1 MTDKAA
7 DDKANP
13 IILAILFAG
22 ILAALVFILMTVD
35 YGKSEVTE
43 QTAEIKSVE
52 IEMVPAPEPEPIE
65 EEVIVVEEEV
75 LSEVLSELP
84 PKPTVTEETADIYA
98 RESIESVNGGKALA
112 QFVAGDY
119 IVERAVAIVD
129 ALRRGEVPYKLL
141 PVGRPS
147 KPFPISDDGLRVIMD
162 PSGFGRYDGFAQWVN
177 GIDVLAIVE
186 LLNDYEQIATEALSR
201 MGVGD
206 FDIRSAVLA
215 ATTEILATPIAPQS
229 AELMKRE
236 ANWVYMD
243 PELEALSSLQKQVLR
258 MGPENSEIIQAK
270 ARELRGAVLESG
282 MES

>member
-1 MTDKAA
+1 MTNKAA

-22 ILAALVFILMTVD
+22 ILATLVFILMTGD
-35 YGKSEVTE
+35 YGKSEVPQKATSI
-43 QTAEIKSVE
+43 TPVE
-52 IEMVPAPEPEPIE
+52 IEMVPAPEPAPIK
-65 EEVIVVEEEV
+65 EEVLVVEEEF
-75 LSEVLSELP
+75 LPELP
-84 PKPTVTEETADIYA
+84 PEPTVTEETADTYA
-98 RESIESVNGGKALA
+98 RETIETVNGGKALA

-129 ALRRGEVPYKLL
+129 ALRGGEVPYKLL

-147 KPFPISDDGLRVIMD
+147 KPFPVSDDGLRVTMD
-162 PSGFGRYDGFAQWVN
+162 PSGFSRYDGFAQWVN
-177 GIDVLAIVE
+177 GIDVMAIIE
-186 LLNDYEQIATEALSR
+186 LLNDYESIATEALSR
-201 MGVGD
+201 IGVDD

-215 ATTEILATPIAPQS
+215 ATTEILATPIS
-229 AELMKRE
+229 SEGAELMKRE
-236 ANWVYMD
+236 ANWIYMD

-282 MES
+282 MGS

>member
-22 ILAALVFILMTVD
+22 ILATLVFILMTGD
-35 YGKSEVTE
+35 YGKSEVPEETTE
-43 QTAEIKSVE
+43 ITPVE
-52 IEMVPAPEPEPIE
+52 IEMVTTPEPEPIV
-65 EEVIVVEEEV
+65 EEVVVIEEDT
-75 LSEVLSELP
+75 SPELP
-84 PKPTVTEETADIYA
+84 PEPTVTEETADAYA
-98 RESIESVNGGKALA
+98 RDMVESINGGKALA

-119 IVERAVAIVD
+119 IVERAVAVVD
-129 ALRRGEVPYKLL
+129 ALRRGEVPYKIL

-147 KPFPISDDGLRVIMD
+147 KPFPISDDGLRVTMD
-162 PSGFGRYDGFAQWVN
+162 PSGFSRYDGFAQWVH
-177 GIDVLAIVE
+177 GIDMLAIVE

-201 MGVGD
+201 MGVVD

-243 PELEALSSLQKQVLR
+243 SELEALSSLQKQVLR
-258 MGPENSEIIQAK
+258 MGPENSELIQAK
-270 ARELRGAVLESG
+270 ARELRGAVLDSG
-282 MES
+282 L

>member
-1 MTDKAA
+1 MTDKKA

-13 IILAILFAG
+13 TILAILFAG
-22 ILAALVFILMTVD
+22 ILATLVFILITGD
-35 YGKSEVTE
+35 YGESEVPE
-43 QTAEIKSVE
+43 QTTEITFVE
-52 IEMVPAPEPEPIE
+52 VEMVPAPEPELIE
-65 EEVIVVEEEV
+65 EEVVIFEEER
-75 LSEVLSELP
+75 LPESP
-84 PKPTVTEETADIYA
+84 PKPTVTEETADTYA
-98 RESIESVNGGKALA
+98 RETIEMVNGGKALA

-147 KPFPISDDGLRVIMD
+147 KSFPVSDDGLRVTMD
-162 PSGFGRYDGFAQWVN
+162 PSGFSRYDGFAQWVN
-177 GIDVLAIVE
+177 GIDMIATVK
-186 LLNDYEQIATEALSR
+186 LLDDYEQIATEALSR

-229 AELMKRE
+229 TELMKRE
-236 ANWVYMD
+236 SNWVYMD

-258 MGPENSEIIQAK
+258 MGPENSEIIQKK
-270 ARELRGAVLESG
+270 ARELRGAVLESD
-282 MES
+282 MRS

>member
-1 MTDKAA
+1 MSEKAA
-7 DDKANP
+7 DDNANP

-22 ILAALVFILMTVD
+22 ILATLVFILMTGD
-35 YGKSEVTE
+35 YGESEVPE
-43 QTAEIKSVE
+43 QTTEITPVE
-52 IEMVPAPEPEPIE
+52 IEMVPAPEPEPIV
-65 EEVIVVEEEV
+65 EEVVVVEEAV
-75 LSEVLSELP
+75 LPELP
-84 PKPTVTEETADIYA
+84 PEPTVTEETADAYA
-98 RESIESVNGGKALA
+98 RETIESVNGGQALA

-147 KPFPISDDGLRVIMD
+147 KPFPISDDGLRVTMD
-162 PSGFGRYDGFAQWVN
+162 SSGFSRYDVFAQWVN

-186 LLNDYEQIATEALSR
+186 LLNEYEQIATEALSR

-215 ATTEILATPIAPQS
+215 ATTEILATPIAPES

-258 MGPENSEIIQAK
+258 MGPKNSQIIQEK

-282 MES
+282 MGS

>member
-7 DDKANP
+7 GNKANP

-22 ILAALVFILMTVD
+22 ILATLVFILMTGD
-35 YGKSEVTE
+35 YGKSEVPEQITE
-43 QTAEIKSVE
+43 IQPIE
-52 IEMVPAPEPEPIE
+52 IEMVPAPEPEPFE
-65 EEVIVVEEEV
+65 DEVVAVEEEV
-75 LSEVLSELP
+75 LPELP
-84 PKPTVTEETADIYA
+84 PAPVTEETADTYA

-147 KPFPISDDGLRVIMD
+147 KPFPISDDGLRVTMD
-162 PSGFGRYDGFAQWVN
+162 PSGFSRYDGFAQWVN

-229 AELMKRE
+229 PELMKRE

-258 MGPENSEIIQAK
+258 MGPDNSGIVQAK
-270 ARELRGAVLESG
+270 ARELRGALLESG
-282 MES
+282 ISS

>member
-22 ILAALVFILMTVD
+22 ILATLAFILITGD
-35 YGKSEVTE
+35 YGESEVPE
-43 QTAEIKSVE
+43 QTAEITPVE
-52 IEMVPAPEPEPIE
+52 IEMVPAPKPEPDPIE
-65 EEVIVVEEEV
+65 DEVAEVAEEV
-75 LSEVLSELP
+75 LPELP
-84 PKPTVTEETADIYA
+84 PEATVTEETADAYA
-98 RESIESVNGGKALA
+98 REIIESVNGGKALA

-119 IVERAVAIVD
+119 IVERAVAIID

-147 KPFPISDDGLRVIMD
+147 KPFLISDDGLRVTMD
-162 PSGFGRYDGFAQWVN
+162 PSSFNRYDVFAQWVN

-186 LLNDYEQIATEALSR
+186 LLNEYEQIATEALSR

-215 ATTEILATPIAPQS
+215 ATTEILATPIAPES

-258 MGPENSEIIQAK
+258 MGPRNSEIIQAK

-282 MES
+282 MGI